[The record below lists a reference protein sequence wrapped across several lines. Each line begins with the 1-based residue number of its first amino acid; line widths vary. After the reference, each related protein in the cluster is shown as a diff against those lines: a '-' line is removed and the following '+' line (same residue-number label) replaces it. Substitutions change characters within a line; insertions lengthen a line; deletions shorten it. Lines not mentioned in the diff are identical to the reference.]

1 MTMTVAEL
9 EQEIRDRINHPRKQ
23 HSLLRSSADWNRL
36 CSALDVIGD
45 TELALDAYLEH
56 PALENVGLRYLFV
69 YGVFQLLQTQQD
81 TVGHLCSALGIASTN
96 SPKLPHIC
104 DIRSTA
110 VAHPASRTE
119 NKASKSGFIQRI
131 SLSHHGFTLMTVYS
145 DGKPY
150 DFRKVHIPLLIKE
163 QRDVLEQVLME
174 VVTKL
179 DEEDMAQKEKH
190 RGEKLS
196 AAFPPTLGYFFEK
209 IHEATHDATYYPLG
223 KMHVELVKASLEQFK
238 QALENRGE
246 WGARVGVSCAYEEL
260 EYPLDSLMLFF
271 TDRASSKLNE
281 KDAYIFSRFV
291 QSELKE
297 IEDMAREID
306 LEYTVSDEPSKVTG

>member
-23 HSLLRSSADWNRL
+23 HFLLRSSADWNKL

-56 PALENVGLRYLFV
+56 PAVENVGLRYLFV
-69 YGVFQLLQTQQD
+69 YGAFQLLQTQQD
-81 TVGHLCSALGIASTN
+81 AVAHLCSALGIASTN

-104 DIRSTA
+104 DVRSAA
-110 VAHPASRTE
+110 VAHPASRAE
-119 NKASKSGFIQRI
+119 NRASKSGFIQRI

-150 DFRKVHIPLLIKE
+150 DFKKVHIPMLIKE
-163 QRDVLEQVLME
+163 QRDVLLQVLRE

-179 DEEDMAQKEKH
+179 DEEDMAHKEKH
-190 RGEKLS
+190 QGEKLS
-196 AAFPPTLGYFFEK
+196 AAFPPTLGYYFEK
-209 IHEATHDATYYPLG
+209 IREAARDATYYPLG
-223 KMHVELVKASLEQFK
+223 KMHVELVKESLERFK
-238 QALENRGE
+238 QALESRGE
-246 WGARVGVSCAYEEL
+246 WRAHVGVSYAYEEL
-260 EYPLDSLMLFF
+260 EYPLESLLLFF
-271 TDRASSKLNE
+271 TDRASSRLNE
-281 KDAYIFSRFV
+281 KDACIFSWFV

-297 IEDMAREID
+297 
-306 LEYTVSDEPSKVTG
+306 